1 MPQALHRHTPTLSAC
16 DPRGLPVRQVAYHRR
31 SAAQLAE
38 ARISR
43 QVFGP
48 TGHVGELW
56 DARLLALRSQDPATV
71 ANQRNRHSLSGRL
84 LHSTHVDRGV
94 RITLAGAGAQ
104 LRYSWDARGTR
115 HTCEY
120 DGLLRLSAVFEQG
133 ADAATGRCVERLSYA
148 DNRAEHRLLNCCG
161 RLVRHNDPA
170 GTLWFEGYDLLGQ
183 VTSQSRRFV
192 RDISLPPDWP
202 VHSAGREPYLEPGS
216 WRTQW
221 RHDATGQLIEQT
233 DARGNRQV
241 FQQGVDGLLTS
252 LRVRTGSS
260 TEQRV
265 IEQRTYTANGQIEV
279 ERAGNGVV
287 SVLTYNPLD
296 DRLQRR
302 QTWRTGKPGEPL
314 QDLTYTYDRVGNVL
328 RLADA
333 AQPLQWADN
342 NRVQAV
348 SSYVYDTLYQL
359 IEATGRESSD
369 PACGPQLP
377 GIALFSGGNAQRLR
391 NYRQVY
397 TYDAGGNLARLQH
410 IPSHGSGYT
419 RQMRLAQRSNHGLEQ
434 MPGVAASQGPGSG
447 FDGNGNQQR
456 LAPGQ
461 ALAWTLRNQ
470 LQRVTLVA
478 RADGANDEEICV
490 YDGSGAR
497 VIKVRQRNGHRL
509 PRNEAVYYLP
519 GLEIRRNS
527 ATGEWLDVLTVAG
540 ELSSARI
547 LHWEQ
552 GRPADIDNRQLRLS
566 LTDHLGSSTLELDGA
581 ARLLSQES
589 CYPYGATAW
598 WAARSAI
605 EASYKHVR
613 YSGKERDASG
623 LYYYGYRYYAPWLGR
638 WISAD
643 PGDTVDGLNL
653 YAMARGNPI
662 SRRDEQGLQS
672 SEVAGQGSLVA
683 TVKGVATGVSNL
695 VRSRLQAS
703 SAAAIRDALA
713 TYISNAIGAGVDIAL
728 FEGRQPSSAANTALR
743 SVVAALDALTM
754 MHMTTGVF
762 GHLTRWSPFIGFFA
776 ASAVDRG
783 FEMRGAIE
791 GTGGSQAWDPVARL
805 RLAGHV
811 RAFSREIVQQAL
823 SGLGDSV
830 VWGQT
835 PVPAR
840 IPRTLMAAGA
850 YSLATIPGAVYG
862 HYVPGPLVSNLAPAI
877 EAYDAAA
884 GTWIR
889 AGHPT
894 AHLERHA
901 QTLQL
906 PALMDTAQGGLSRMF
921 NQTWSY
927 WAGVGIEAIAAF
939 ATGVPIARQ
948 SARARAWVG
957 AAKGVVSALTEVRG
971 LLLQTARS
979 GYSSLFARWRTA
991 RG

>member
-16 DPRGLPVRQVAYHRR
+16 DPRGLPVREVAYHRR

-38 ARISR
+38 ARICR

-48 TGHVGELW
+48 TGHVGEQW
-56 DARLLALRSQDPATV
+56 DARLLALRNQDPATV

-133 ADAATGRCVERLSYA
+133 ADATTGRCVERLSYA

-161 RLVRHNDPA
+161 RLVRHDDPA
-170 GTLWFEGYDLLGQ
+170 GSLWFEGYDLLGQ

-192 RDISLPPDWP
+192 RDVSLLPDWP

-221 RHDATGQLIEQT
+221 RHDAMGQLIEQT

-241 FQQGVDGLLTS
+241 LQQGVDGLLTS
-252 LRVRTGSS
+252 LLVRTGSGA
-260 TEQRV
+260 EQRV
-265 IEQRTYTANGQIEV
+265 IEQRTYNANGQIEV

-296 DRLQRR
+296 DSLQRR

-328 RLADA
+328 KLADA

-342 NRVQAV
+342 SRVQAV
-348 SSYVYDTLYQL
+348 SNYAYDTLYQL
-359 IEATGRESSD
+359 IEATGRENSD
-369 PACGPQLP
+369 PAYGPQLP
-377 GIALFSGGNAQRLR
+377 GVALLSGGSAQRLR

-419 RQMRLAQRSNHGLEQ
+419 RQMRLAQHSNHGLEQ
-434 MPGVAASQGPGSG
+434 TPGLAANPVPGSG

-456 LAPGQ
+456 LEPGQ
-461 ALAWTLRNQ
+461 TLAWNLRNQ

-478 RADGANDEEICV
+478 RAEGANDEEIYV
-490 YDGSGAR
+490 YDGGGAR
-497 VIKVRQRNGHRL
+497 VLKVRQRHGHRL

-527 ATGEWLDVLTVAG
+527 ATGQWLDVLTIAG

-552 GRPADIDNRQLRLS
+552 GRPADIENHQLRLS
-566 LTDHLGSSTLELDGA
+566 LVDHLGSSTLELDGA
-581 ARLLSQES
+581 ARLLSQEI

-643 PGDTVDGLNL
+643 PGDAVDGLNL

-662 SRRDEQGLQS
+662 SRRD
-672 SEVAGQGSLVA
+672 
-683 TVKGVATGVSNL
+683 
-695 VRSRLQAS
+695 
-703 SAAAIRDALA
+703 
-713 TYISNAIGAGVDIAL
+713 
-728 FEGRQPSSAANTALR
+728 
-743 SVVAALDALTM
+743 
-754 MHMTTGVF
+754 
-762 GHLTRWSPFIGFFA
+762 
-776 ASAVDRG
+776 
-783 FEMRGAIE
+783 
-791 GTGGSQAWDPVARL
+791 
-805 RLAGHV
+805 
-811 RAFSREIVQQAL
+811 
-823 SGLGDSV
+823 
-830 VWGQT
+830 
-835 PVPAR
+835 
-840 IPRTLMAAGA
+840 
-850 YSLATIPGAVYG
+850 
-862 HYVPGPLVSNLAPAI
+862 
-877 EAYDAAA
+877 
-884 GTWIR
+884 
-889 AGHPT
+889 
-894 AHLERHA
+894 
-901 QTLQL
+901 
-906 PALMDTAQGGLSRMF
+906 
-921 NQTWSY
+921 
-927 WAGVGIEAIAAF
+927 
-939 ATGVPIARQ
+939 
-948 SARARAWVG
+948 
-957 AAKGVVSALTEVRG
+957 
-971 LLLQTARS
+971 
-979 GYSSLFARWRTA
+979 
-991 RG
+991 